1 MTVDHA
7 GQNVIKKVKQDGQYQ
22 DEIKSKTIDIKHCTL
37 RPLQCVHV
45 DGWFGNSQNRE
56 DQDDQIND
64 PDGHNND
71 QNNDQDDHNNDLDD
85 EREYQALY

>member
-45 DGWFGNSQNRE
+45 DGLFGNCQNRE
-56 DQDDQIND
+56 DQDDHNND
-64 PDGHNND
+64 PDDHDNDPDD
-71 QNNDQDDHNNDLDD
+71 QNNDPDD
-85 EREYQALY
+85 EQEYQALY